1 MERTFW
7 IQGRTGRY
15 WQNLES
21 LDNDQAA
28 IVRLGTLISEDRY
41 DELRLVQAQISA
53 ITGETD
59 YTNIV
64 TIRDGQVIDSP
75 MLRAQQA
82 AEAEIEE
89 SDEDRVPVTSDEI
102 PTGAPPGY
110 TPGYPP
116 HGMPQQGAPVP
127 GTPHHG
133 IHMGGYDPSIPES
146 ANIDPE
152 HHPQLRFWPNPNPE
166 NMQGR
171 LGLSGE
177 NHWEADPSIAH
188 SAAPEEGIHPH
199 ARRGDDTSAP
209 KQGRRKATFVP
220 HVTVHSGP
228 LDEEVMAGG
237 WKIPKGYE
245 DEASQTA
252 GQNNPQAG
260 GQTGQQWGAPLP
272 DEMPSGETMSFSGT
286 VSENI
291 SIGEQDAYP
300 RSTLTADPDGREGGS
315 GRRAR
320 RIGMPRFGGA
330 RRGPAQGNT
339 QENRGSTT
347 NRVALMSGVFA
358 GALATGLALSAINPD
373 FAGRFFAGVSS
384 QVGDFLPKTNLI
396 AAIENGDLQT
406 VRARLAEGSDP
417 NAVDEEGNPALL
429 RAARSGNL
437 AAVSLLLQ
445 AGADPTLPTQDG
457 RSVLHRI
464 AAEGRSQAMQRMIDA
479 GAPVDLAG
487 GTYGCLTPLSV
498 ASANG
503 RVRAASLLAE
513 RGASLEPQNGCTVG
527 PMEIAASHPHVLARL
542 EQVRAER
549 TALLHASGAVP
560 TEEVPAPRPGT
571 ALVTAQIDDPVP
583 PGATAP
589 EVLQAPTL
597 PPTAMEAPPR
607 LEPEWVD
614 PSDIQAPGDVAQD
627 LVDAAEQAP
636 PAEEPLVSDEVIVA
650 DAGPAENGVFMPPS
664 KPTEPEIPPMDP
676 RIFTAQLKNA
686 IDARDEGTVVALLGS
701 PPPGFQLDD
710 ARYAIE
716 DGFGSGVRTA
726 LEQAALTGQEEIVR
740 LLTDDGASIPPKLI
754 HRIVQHADRPDLA
767 NMLGVLLEEGADP
780 NGLSDGLTPL
790 MRAALR
796 GDPET
801 AYMLM
806 AFGAS
811 PNAVSADGRL
821 ASDFAREAGRAD
833 LEERLV
839 LAAGEGHYRDLM
851 MGLSWSDTLA
861 SVRNRVE
868 VCKDIGDDFT
878 ACKLQI
884 DTWVG
889 DAKVVVAQFDRKA
902 SDRLVAIQIDSQ
914 PFGSARA
921 ALAQFEIA
929 RRAIQERVPTGHAGF
944 MTSDIASMETLFN
957 DLRPEVNRGRYFSY
971 WPDQDRRR
979 PVFVHLKLA
988 GLDENAGFYR
998 IVIGNPFR
1006 AS

>member
-21 LDNDQAA
+21 LDNDQTA

-41 DELRLVQAQISA
+41 DELRLVQAQVSA

-82 AEAEIEE
+82 ADAEIESE
-89 SDEDRVPVTSDEI
+89 IEDTGPVTSNEI
-102 PTGAPPGY
+102 PAGPPPVVP
-110 TPGYPP
+110 TQAS
-116 HGMPQQGAPVP
+116 HQGV
-127 GTPHHG
+127 
-133 IHMGGYDPSIPES
+133 HMGGYDPSMPET
-146 ANIDPE
+146 ADLDPE
-152 HHPQLRFWPNPNPE
+152 LHPQLRFWPTPKPE

-177 NHWEADPSIAH
+177 TAWEQEGAAH
-188 SAAPEEGIHPH
+188 HGAVAEEGIHPS
-199 ARRGDDTSAP
+199 ARRAEDAAEQRS
-209 KQGRRKATFVP
+209 GRRTATFVP

-228 LDEEVMAGG
+228 LDDEIMAGG
-237 WKIPKGYE
+237 WKIPKGY
-245 DEASQTA
+245 DENAASS
-252 GQNNPQAG
+252 QA
-260 GQTGQQWGAPLP
+260 APLP
-272 DEMPSGETMSFSGT
+272 DAYPEEAPVSFNGT
-286 VSENI
+286 VTENV
-291 SIGEQDAYP
+291 SLGEGGEGPYQ
-300 RSTLTADPDGREGGS
+300 RSPLTADPGGRES
-315 GRRAR
+315 GAERRPR
-320 RIGMPRFGGA
+320 RVGLPRFGSS
-330 RRGPAQGNT
+330 RRGPSQPGAQDG
-339 QENRGSTT
+339 RGSTT

-373 FAGRFFAGVSS
+373 FAGRFFAGVSG
-384 QVGDFLPKTNLI
+384 QVGDFLPKTGLI

-417 NAVDEEGNPALL
+417 NVLDEEGNPALL

-457 RSVLHRI
+457 RSIMHRI
-464 AAEGRSQAMQRMIDA
+464 AAEGRSQAMHRMIDA

-487 GTYGCLTPLSV
+487 GVYGCLTPLSV

-513 RGASLEPQNGCTVG
+513 RGASLEPQHGCTVG

-542 EQVRAER
+542 EQVRADR
-549 TALLHASGAVP
+549 DALLQASGP
-560 TEEVPAPRPGT
+560 TASPEEAAGPRPGT
-571 ALVTAQIDDPVP
+571 ALVTAQIDDPTP
-583 PGATAP
+583 PGHTP
-589 EVLQAPTL
+589 IDAPTE
-597 PPTAMEAPPR
+597 PPTAMEPPPA

-614 PSDIQAPGDVAQD
+614 PTEEPTVLSEAVED
-627 LVDAAEQAP
+627 LLNA
-636 PAEEPLVSDEVIVA
+636 AEEPPTVEDVLVASIG
-650 DAGPAENGVFMPPS
+650 DAETGVFMPPS
-664 KPTEPEIPPMDP
+664 KPAEPEIPPMDP
-676 RIFTAQLKNA
+676 RIFTAQLKSA
-686 IDARDEGTVVALLGS
+686 IDAQDEGTVVALLGS

-710 ARYAIE
+710 AKYAIE

-740 LLTDDGASIPPKLI
+740 LLTGDGASIPPKLI

-780 NGLSDGLTPL
+780 NGLADGLTPL

-921 ALAQFEIA
+921 ALAQFETA

-944 MTSDIASMETLFN
+944 VTSDIASMETLFN

-988 GLDENAGFYR
+988 GLDENTGFYR

-1006 AS
+1006 AG